1 MKRIA
6 FTTYAKIIAWILG
19 ILGFASSCEIPGLV
33 EYGAPSADYVVKG
46 KVTDK
51 ATQQPLKNMAVIH
64 KSYTSPYGNDTV
76 RTNAEGSYELNFT
89 SFPYRSE
96 DLTVY
101 ASDLDGATNGLYK
114 SDTLRIKASELKQTA
129 KKRGR
134 WNFGTFEKT
143 GADFTLNKSSEKE

>member
-6 FTTYAKIIAWILG
+6 FTAYAKIIAWILG

-33 EYGAPSADYVVKG
+33 EYGTPSADYVVKG

-51 ATQQPLKNMAVIH
+51 VTQQPLKNMAVIH
-64 KSYTSPYGNDTV
+64 KSRTSPYGNDTV
-76 RTNAEGSYELNFT
+76 RTNIEGNYELKFT

-96 DLTVY
+96 NMIVY
-101 ASDLDGATNGLYK
+101 ASDLDGEENGLYK

-129 KKRGR
+129 KRRG
-134 WNFGTFEKT
+134 WDEGVFEKN